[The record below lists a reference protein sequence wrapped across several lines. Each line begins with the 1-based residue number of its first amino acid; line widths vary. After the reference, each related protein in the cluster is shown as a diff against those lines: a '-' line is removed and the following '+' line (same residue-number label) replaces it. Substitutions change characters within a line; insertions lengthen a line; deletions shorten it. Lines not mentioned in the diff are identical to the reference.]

1 MKSKKS
7 PSAQAQSKQTK
18 EKLDFD
24 KPVEL
29 KAKNQENLDKD
40 STSTTNLQV
49 PSEIPTHPQ
58 TEPPLYENNNYFTST
73 ATAAPIVSSLRA
85 QLRKDQWDKDPS
97 GLGFFLHQAKGKP
110 SNIIEHYITSPG
122 DISLLPWDEALQIID
137 KFGLLTAKLH
147 LIFSAYTMRQ
157 EKPWESQFTLK
168 GSDLISEIGWDK
180 THKIPTYEKLK
191 SLAMG
196 AFALDCLTI
205 KATWVEGKH
214 RKGGILASVEIS
226 RMWNVRVELVGQQN
240 LAGKIE
246 QPEECYIT
254 VQPGLWTD
262 SFLNKAGAEAK
273 KALYQFGYLAQDILK
288 IDPYHDELALRLGLH
303 LTVESRCHIS
313 GIYKVQTLLEALLP
327 KTVIDEARLNRDK
340 ARKLTNRWNHALE
353 VLLRL
358 KRAFQIEFDSAT
370 YPEELRPGSKT
381 RKPRGYFE
389 QLLTAKIT
397 ILPPEP
403 IPELIITK
411 AKPLPESSP
420 SSPKSQKVDS
430 PATDPIDLTSTQI
443 RKARQAKGWSQAK
456 LAGWLGVTQAF
467 ISHLEKGNRPLSKEM
482 EAKLKKLLEIQ
493 D

>member
-1 MKSKKS
+1 MKSKK
-7 PSAQAQSKQTK
+7 PTPAQAQSKQTK

-29 KAKNQENLDKD
+29 KAKNQKNLDKD

-49 PSEIPTHPQ
+49 PSEIPIHPP
-58 TEPPLYENNNYFTST
+58 TEPPLYQKDNYFTPT

-110 SNIIEHYITSPG
+110 SNIIEHYITNSG

-147 LIFSAYTMRQ
+147 LIFAAHTMRQ
-157 EKPWESQFTLK
+157 EKPWESKFTLK
-168 GSDLISEIGWDK
+168 ASDITTELGWDK
-180 THKIPTYEKLK
+180 RTDLNQFQKLTEIAK
-191 SLAMG
+191 A
-196 AFALDCLTI
+196 AFALGCLTI
-205 KATWVEGKH
+205 QATWVEGQGTKQVEC
-214 RKGGILASVEIS
+214 SVQTS
-226 RMWNVRVELVGQQN
+226 RMWETIVDVRGGQLN
-240 LAGKIE
+240 LNRKIDE
-246 QPEECYIT
+246 PTEVYIT
-254 VQPGLWTD
+254 IRPGLWTYA
-262 SFLNKAGAEAK
+262 FLNRAGYEAK
-273 KALYQFGYLAQDILK
+273 KALYQFGYLAQDLLK
-288 IDPYHDELALRLGLH
+288 IDLYHDELALRLGLH
-303 LTVESRCHIS
+303 LTVESRFHVS
-313 GIYKVQTLLEALLP
+313 GLYKVQTLLEALLP
-327 KTVIDEARLNRDK
+327 KTIIDEARLNRDK

-397 ILPPEP
+397 ILPPAP
-403 IPELIITK
+403 IPELIMTK
-411 AKPLPESSP
+411 AKPLPARSQ
-420 SSPKSQKVDS
+420 SSPKSQKVKT
-430 PATDPIDLTSTQI
+430 PTTSTNELSGPQI
-443 RKARQAKGWSQAK
+443 RQARKAKGWSQVK

-467 ISHLEKGNRPLSKEM
+467 ISHVEKGNRPLSKEM